1 MTKKEFLE
9 TCNKAINEK
18 KGIVVFL
25 DIPGNEHYEHI
36 ANSATDVKNKKDYYN
51 KNYDENMKHL
61 NDPVTIVDIIA
72 FDVKINPKKII
83 KE

>member
-9 TCNKAINEK
+9 MCDTAIKEN

-25 DIPGNEHYEHI
+25 DIPDNEHYEHI
-36 ANSATDVKNKKDYYN
+36 ANSATDVKNKKDYYD

-61 NDPVTIVDIIA
+61 NAPITIVDIIA